1 MEVEQR
7 AAEMSVR
14 DVDPAVLG
22 ARIKAAR
29 SKAGLTQTQLAGD
42 ALSVAYVSRIESGQ
56 RRPDEHLLAII
67 AGRLG
72 TTVDVLVMGAS
83 ASSINDL
90 RLALDYAELALETGS
105 AAEALA
111 KATDACI
118 EAAGLSVPGLLHRA
132 RFLRARALENTGDLD
147 GAIIELERL
156 CSDDSDPLVWADVA
170 NHLCR
175 CYRDSGDVSRAI
187 EIGESA
193 LARLTELGLGQ
204 SEDGIRIAVN
214 VAFAYSIRGD
224 LGHATRLCRQAVE
237 VVEETGTPTAR
248 ALAYWNASAMESM
261 RSGSTPGA
269 LSMAA
274 RALELMGQ
282 TEDARNRAR
291 VRSMLGILQLEAD
304 GDELEAARYN
314 LTTALEE
321 MAWTSTGPFDVAVT
335 KLALARVLLLD
346 GAFDE
351 AQSLLAALGEM
362 RDEVPLLAAEAF
374 AIQGQIAL
382 ESGDTGQAKL
392 DFGRA
397 VAELTAV
404 GADRDAAKLW
414 YEIGDLYDQL
424 GEHDL
429 ARQAYRSAA
438 AASGLTLTRKAVT
451 KAGSSARVRED
462 AVSD

>member
-1 MEVEQR
+1 
-7 AAEMSVR
+7 MSVR
-14 DVDPAVLG
+14 DVDPSVLG

-29 SKAGLTQTQLAGD
+29 SKVGLTQTQLAGD
-42 ALSVAYVSRIESGQ
+42 DISVAYVSRIESGQ
-56 RRPDEHLLAII
+56 RRPDEELLMTI
-67 AGRLG
+67 AARLG
-72 TTVDVLVMGAS
+72 TTVEVLVMGAS
-83 ASSINDL
+83 ADTIADL

-105 AAEALA
+105 AAEALS

-118 EAAGLSVPGLLHRA
+118 EAGALSVPGLLHRA

-156 CSDDSDPLVWADVA
+156 CSDDSDPLLWANVA

-175 CYRDSGDVSRAI
+175 CYRDSGDLSRAI

-193 LARLTELGLGQ
+193 LVRLRELGLEN
-204 SEDGIRIAVN
+204 SEDGIRITVN
-214 VAFAYSIRGD
+214 VAGAYSYRGD
-224 LGHATRLCRQAVE
+224 LGHATRLCRSAIE
-237 VVEETGTPTAR
+237 VVEETGTPAAR
-248 ALAYWNASAMESM
+248 ALAYYNASVMESM

-274 RALELMGQ
+274 RALELLGQ

-291 VRSMLGILQLEAD
+291 VRSMLGIMQLEAD

-314 LTTALEE
+314 LTTALDE
-321 MAWTSTGPFDVAVT
+321 MAWTSAGPFDVAVT
-335 KLALARVLLLD
+335 RLALARVLLLD

-351 AQSLLAALGEM
+351 AKQLLGALGAM
-362 RDEVPLLAAEAF
+362 RDEVPLLAAEAL
-374 AIQGQIAL
+374 AIEGQVAL
-382 ESGDTGQAKL
+382 ENGDIAQAKY

-397 VAELTAV
+397 VAELTAA

-424 GEHDL
+424 DERDL

-451 KAGSSARVRED
+451 RTGSSARVREETALD
-462 AVSD
+462 